1 MLRVL
6 YVEDNEDNAYL
17 LSMRLELSG
26 EFEVQLAKDAYSGI
40 EKAKSSQP
48 EIILMDMDL
57 PGMSGADAMKIL
69 KQSSETSHIPIIA
82 VTAHAMEATR
92 IAALSQGFDGYCAKP
107 IEFPKLLDMI
117 RKLAPSPS

>member
-1 MLRVL
+1 
-6 YVEDNEDNAYL
+6 
-17 LSMRLELSG
+17 MRLELSG

-92 IAALSQGFDGYCAKP
+92 IAALSEGFDGYCAKP

>member
-57 PGMSGADAMKIL
+57 PGMSGMRWR
-69 KQSSETSHIPIIA
+69 QPGSRH
-82 VTAHAMEATR
+82 
-92 IAALSQGFDGYCAKP
+92 
-107 IEFPKLLDMI
+107 
-117 RKLAPSPS
+117 